1 MNFEVNANFV
11 SQDLTPKRRVS
22 LTSFENNRSAKI
34 LRINMAE
41 WVLVST
47 QSDAN
52 SIFIGIS

>member
-11 SQDLTPKRRVS
+11 SQDLTLKRRAS
-22 LTSFENNRSAKI
+22 LTSFANNCSAKI

-47 QSDAN
+47 QSDVN

>member
-11 SQDLTPKRRVS
+11 SQDPTLKRRVS
-22 LTSFENNRSAKI
+22 LTSFENNHSAKI

-47 QSDAN
+47 QSDVN